1 MNGRQ
6 HRWWEQSRQPGSGRG
21 TSATTRKEHPS
32 CAIRP
37 SPSVI
42 STRKIPLQEK
52 KKKKKAMNF
61 RPKIRLWLKQAFRK
75 GYHFESPFR
84 LTLTSF
90 KLYICTSLPRLQPTH
105 NILQC
110 QRAKSCASEQS
121 KRNHRLEKKLWA
133 EIIFH
138 CCKWHRR

>member
-1 MNGRQ
+1 MGA
-6 HRWWEQSRQPGSGRG
+6 EQAARLWQRNFCYHQKGASFLCHQTITLSNFNTKDPTSG
-21 TSATTRKEHPS
+21 
-32 CAIRP
+32 
-37 SPSVI
+37 
-42 STRKIPLQEK
+42 K

-105 NILQC
+105 NILRC